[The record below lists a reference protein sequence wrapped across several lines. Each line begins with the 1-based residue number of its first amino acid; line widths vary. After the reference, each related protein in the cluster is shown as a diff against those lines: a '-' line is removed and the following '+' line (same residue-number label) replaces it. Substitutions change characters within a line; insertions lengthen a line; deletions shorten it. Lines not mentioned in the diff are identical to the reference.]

1 MKLSKKQYFY
11 LKNILLHALMVIVA
25 VLMLAPF
32 FWMVGTALK
41 TEENAMR
48 IPPQIIPDPFT
59 FEILR
64 YVLTLLSFWRSTLI
78 SLIIAVSL
86 TAGTL
91 ITSSMAGFAF
101 AKIPFHGKGVIFSL
115 FLGTMMIPGP
125 ILMIPLYMLYAK
137 IQWVD
142 TPLPLIIPGIMINI
156 TGGFLMRQ
164 FMAGIPNSY
173 LESARVDGGGYVVI
187 FLVIILPLCKAVLAT
202 IALMTF
208 IGSWNDF
215 MGALIYL
222 SDPNTFTLPLL
233 LATFR
238 STQYEVSWGSVMA
251 LSTLAVIPT
260 VVMFL
265 AGQKFFTQG
274 VVLTGLK
281 A

>member
-59 FEILR
+59 FENLS
-64 YVLTLLSFWRSTLI
+64 YVLNLLSFWRSTLN

-156 TGGFLMRQ
+156 TGVFLMRQ

>member
-59 FEILR
+59 FENLS
-64 YVLTLLSFWRSTLI
+64 YVLNLLSFWRSTLN

-101 AKIPFHGKGVIFSL
+101 AKIPFRGKGVIFSL

-156 TGGFLMRQ
+156 TGVFLMRQ